1 MKAAAVIGLGN
12 IADRHRRN
20 LKTLYPGIKVYAMS
34 ASGRKVQDGI
44 DNCDQVVNTLPE
56 LLNAVDM
63 AIIASPATL
72 HAEHAIPFIKAGVPV
87 LIEKPVTVSLPD
99 AEALLDA
106 ATRFN
111 TVVAVGYCLRYLPSA
126 LSVKKVLEEKKAGTI
141 FNAFVEIG
149 QYLPDWRA
157 RKNYKDSVSAS
168 KALGGGAL
176 LELSHEFDY
185 TRWLFGELDVIHASV
200 RNCGVLDI
208 DAEEIADIVT
218 LSKDNVIIN
227 IHLDFLQRKAFRKC
241 NLLGTNGRIEWDLIN
256 NQVKIINKSDEC
268 LVYNEPQYDK
278 NKMYLDM
285 LKDFENYMH
294 GRDNQCITLTD
305 AIKTLALIN
314 NIKGTAE

>member
-34 ASGRKVQDGI
+34 ASGRKVQDVI
-44 DNCDQVVNTLPE
+44 DNCDQVVNALPE

-87 LIEKPVTVSLPD
+87 LIEKPVTVSVSD

-126 LSVKKVLEEKKAGTI
+126 LSVKKLLEEKKAGTI
-141 FNAFVEIG
+141 YNAFVEIG

-157 RKNYKDSVSAS
+157 SKNYKDSVSAS

-185 TRWLFGELDVIHASV
+185 TRWLFGELDVLHASV

-208 DAEEIADIVT
+208 DAEEIADILTV
-218 LSKDNVIIN
+218 SKENVIIN

-241 NLLGTNGRIEWDLIN
+241 NILGMDGRIEWDLIN
-256 NQVKIINKSDEC
+256 NQVKIIYKSDEC
-268 LVYNEPQYDK
+268 VVYNEPQFDK
-278 NKMYLDM
+278 NKMYLNM

-294 GRDNQCITLTD
+294 GRDNECITLTD

-314 NIKGTAE
+314 KIKGTAE